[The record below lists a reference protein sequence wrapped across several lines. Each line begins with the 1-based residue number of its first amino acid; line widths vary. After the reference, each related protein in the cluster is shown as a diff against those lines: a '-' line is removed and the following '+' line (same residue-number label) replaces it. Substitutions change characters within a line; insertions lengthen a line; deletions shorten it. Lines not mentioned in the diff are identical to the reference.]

1 MVVQTYRKVVNK
13 FNVNLYKRKSY
24 IIIIMPQLVP
34 FYFMNEVM
42 FAFTIIVLIIYILS
56 KYILPRVV
64 RLFLSRIFINKI

>member
-1 MVVQTYRKVVNK
+1 VVVQTYRKVVNK

>member
-1 MVVQTYRKVVNK
+1 VVNK

>member
-1 MVVQTYRKVVNK
+1 MVNK